1 MCFFYCLKCKKVCK
15 NDSYDNILHM
25 SCLIFCCAI
34 RFVTAS
40 EIQFTFDSDRIF
52 VHISIH
58 ESVFILPFIELHR
71 IYLRLSCTIPKRLFA
86 FLCCVF
92 YFKALV
98 SLANSFQL
106 LLIFF
111 AGKIG
116 LLEIYT
122 LEHYKFLNSFIYLF
136 IHSKIS
142 L

>member
-71 IYLRLSCTIPKRLFA
+71 IYLRLSCTISKRLFA

-92 YFKALV
+92 L
-98 SLANSFQL
+98 FQSTCFL
-106 LLIFF
+106 GKFF
-111 AGKIG
+111 STAAAFFRRENRFTRDIH
-116 LLEIYT
+116 IRT
-122 LEHYKFLNSFIYLF
+122 L
-136 IHSKIS
+136 
-142 L
+142 